1 MYARRRMLAR
11 VLARALGGFCWGALW
26 AAGLAAGVWLTAHGL
41 HLGLLLTAGM
51 VLAGLAWAEE
61 LTR

>member
-1 MYARRRMLAR
+1 MMPALRHLLAG
-11 VLARALGGFCWGALW
+11 LCWGLLW
-26 AAGLAAGVWLTAHGL
+26 AGVLLSGIWLTAHGL